1 MAKRL
6 LFFAYPVLLIAAC
19 TTSKTPT
26 APTSA
31 PSAGGGAL
39 AHGGHGAT
47 VAGADQRR

>member
-6 LFFAYPVLLIAAC
+6 LFLAYPVLLIAAC

-31 PSAGGGAL
+31 PSAGAQRSPMQGMARPSR
-39 AHGGHGAT
+39 
-47 VAGADQRR
+47 VRQRR